1 VEQHLLNKCHG
12 VSWDLASTRSFTCF
26 SLRLSGRLREL
37 CERVDR
43 YTADADRTG
52 DRFLAAN
59 LRTYMS
65 IVWLVRDNPE
75 RAAKD
80 IAGILDGWPAD
91 TYHVQHFFHLYA
103 RCEQALYTEDPGSAF
118 AAIQAEKSRLA
129 SSGQLKVSGIR
140 IENAWIGGRVALA
153 LAETKP
159 VRERAPLLRL
169 TRKHAELLRK
179 CEHQV
184 GVAMGATL
192 EAGALALTPGADR
205 AQVISALDRA
215 VATAET
221 SGFTLLAEAGR
232 WFLGERWGGRRG
244 EELRMRSNRWLADQG
259 VQNPARL
266 AHLIAPGFRGEV
278 PV

>member
-1 VEQHLLNKCHG
+1 V
-12 VSWDLASTRSFTCF
+12 
-26 SLRLSGRLREL
+26 

-52 DRFLAAN
+52 DRFLSAN
-59 LRTYMS
+59 LRSYLS

-80 IAGILDGWPAD
+80 LAGTLEGWPAD

-103 RCEQALYTEDPGSAF
+103 RCEQALYADKPESAF
-118 AAIQAEKSRLA
+118 AAIQAERSRLA
-129 SSGQLKVSGIR
+129 SSGQLKVSGLR
-140 IENAWIGGRVALA
+140 IENAWISGRVALA
-153 LAETKP
+153 VAESKP
-159 VRERAPLLRL
+159 MQERAPLLRMA
-169 TRKHAELLRK
+169 RQHAALLRK

-184 GVAMGATL
+184 GVAMGAAL
-192 EAGALALTPGADR
+192 EAGATWLTPGVDR
-205 AQVISALDRA
+205 TQALGALDRA

-232 WFLGERWGGRRG
+232 WFLGERLGGRRG
-244 EELRMRSNRWLADQG
+244 EEMRMRSHRWLADQG

-266 AHLIAPGFRGEV
+266 AHMIAPGFRG
-278 PV
+278 PLG